1 MNLILGHQNIIKP
14 VCILQYNKHM
24 KGIDCADQYLAN
36 SSILRKMFK
45 WSEKLAFFLV
55 NCTLFNAYKI
65 YCTYLPDNKTRHK
78 KFLLEVAREW
88 IIVGS
93 EECSIAPDTSLISK
107 TAPYNDAP
115 FRLFGN

>member
-1 MNLILGHQNIIKP
+1 
-14 VCILQYNKHM
+14 M

-115 FRLFGN
+115 LRLFGN